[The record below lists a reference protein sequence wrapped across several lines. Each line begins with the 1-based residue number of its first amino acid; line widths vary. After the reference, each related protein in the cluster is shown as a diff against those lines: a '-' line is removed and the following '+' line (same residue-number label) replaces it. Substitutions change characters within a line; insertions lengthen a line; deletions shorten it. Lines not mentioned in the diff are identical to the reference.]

1 MNEID
6 TLREVILELHGCSS
20 RHVSTV
26 PVKETSQGHTV
37 WQGLVEVFD
46 LIDHP
51 KAHRCYAWTYQNDEG
66 RMQYAAVLGMPPVQ
80 SAHDAVK
87 AAIADP
93 LLTRQRTLSFLP
105 NLRDAGYGE
114 VGSGVDLEGRFCP
127 NCWANIGPGTLDIIG
142 CPFADTRESTMKSM
156 MITTRTKKSGRTQ
169 SSHPASGPPQ
179 SSTSRHSEGL
189 ESRSLLPVKSAR
201 YAVKAAIA
209 AAQVRNKRKKRT

>member
-37 WQGLVEVFD
+37 WQGLIEVFD

-51 KAHRCYAWTYQNDEG
+51 KADRCYAWTYQDDEG
-66 RMQYAAVLGMPPVQ
+66 RMQYAAVLGLPPVQ

-93 LLTRQRTLSFLP
+93 LLTRERTISFLP
-105 NLRDAGYGE
+105 NLRDVGYGE
-114 VGSGVDLEGRFCP
+114 VGSGLDPEGRFCP
-127 NCWANIGPGTLDIIG
+127 NCAANVGPGTLDIIG
-142 CPFADTRESTMKSM
+142 CPCCGYEREYDEVDDDNDEDEAGEYGT
-156 MITTRTKKSGRTQ
+156 
-169 SSHPASGPPQ
+169 
-179 SSTSRHSEGL
+179 E
-189 ESRSLLPVKSAR
+189 
-201 YAVKAAIA
+201 
-209 AAQVRNKRKKRT
+209 